1 MSGGSLVRAGLIVS
15 VVTLLGRVSGLVR
28 EMALARSMGA
38 GEEADVAVLLL
49 ALPDLLTQVLAAGAI
64 VAVLLPVY
72 QAAGVASPESAAL
85 FRRFT
90 AWALGLGLCLGA
102 GVWAGT
108 SLVLLVLAPGFSEWQ
123 QGQAAAGLAVVAWT
137 LPIAIA
143 SAVTAAWLQ
152 AQSRFVIVTAG
163 TLLFNG
169 AVIAALLLAPGSFT
183 ALGAGLVAAVS
194 VRWTSQVIALG
205 RVAWQKGPIALV
217 SLPDG
222 LWRRYAEATGAAA
235 VVFAAPLVARALAS
249 LASDGTVAVL
259 HYATRVLEVPM
270 GLAIGVVPVV
280 LFPKLS
286 AAFSANNQ
294 PRFHTLLSDGWIGMV
309 ALSVPVA
316 GTLLVFGD
324 VAARAVF
331 ALSGFEE
338 TAVSAIGQSIALG
351 AVGLPA
357 LGAAF
362 LYQSALNARLDTRGP
377 LIASAVYLG
386 LLVVSGRPAVA
397 AGGGAGLVLALSACQ
412 WALAGVLAWRL
423 WRVHDLPPVSGAMV
437 APAAWVAVGTVTVVT
452 VAGWLVRGA
461 SVWPRL
467 IAAAGAGAAALA
479 LSIGVLNRAGLPL
492 PWKGGARAL

>member
-1 MSGGSLVRAGLIVS
+1 MSRGLVRAGLVVS
-15 VVTLLGRVSGLVR
+15 LVTLLGRVSGLLR
-28 EMALARSMGA
+28 ELALARSMGA
-38 GEEADVAVLLL
+38 GAGADVAVLLL

-64 VAVLLPVY
+64 VAVLVPVF
-72 QAAGVASPESAAL
+72 QAGGATSPGSAVL

-90 AWALGLGLCLGA
+90 RWALGLGLVLGA
-102 GVWAGT
+102 AVWAGT
-108 SLVLLVLAPGFSEWQ
+108 SVVLMVLAPGFGEWQ
-123 QGQAAAGLAVVAWT
+123 RAQAAAGLQVVAWT

-152 AQSRFVIVTAG
+152 SQSRFALVTAG

-183 ALGAGLVAAVS
+183 ALGVGLVAAVS
-194 VRWTSQVIALG
+194 VRWVSQVIALG
-205 RVAWQKGPIALV
+205 EGAWQAGPV
-217 SLPDG
+217 SGVALPDG
-222 LWRRYAEATGAAA
+222 LWRRYAEAAGAAA

-259 HYATRVLEVPM
+259 NYATRVLEVPM

-280 LFPKLS
+280 LFPNLS
-286 AAFSANNQ
+286 AAFSDHDR
-294 PRFHTLLSDGWIGMV
+294 PRFHRLLSDGWVGVV

-324 VAARAVF
+324 VAARVVF
-331 ALSGFEE
+331 ALSGLEE
-338 TAVSAIGQSIALG
+338 TALGAIGQLIGLG

-377 LIASAVYLG
+377 LMASAMYVG
-386 LLVVSGRPAVA
+386 LLVVAGRPAVA
-397 AGGGAGLVLALSACQ
+397 AWGGAGLVLALSACQ

-423 WRVHDLPPVSGAMV
+423 WRVHDVPPVSGVMV
-437 APAAWVAVGTVTVVT
+437 APAAWVAVGTLVVVT
-452 VAGWLVRGA
+452 VAGWLARDA

-479 LSIGVLNRAGLPL
+479 LSVGVLQRAGLPL
-492 PWKGGARAL
+492 PWKGGARAV

>member
-1 MSGGSLVRAGLIVS
+1 MSGGSLVRAGLVVS
-15 VVTLLGRVSGLVR
+15 MVTLLGRVSGLVR
-28 EMALARSMGA
+28 ELALARSMGA
-38 GEEADVAVLLL
+38 GAEADVAVLLL
-49 ALPDLLTQVLAAGAI
+49 ALPDLLTQVLAGGAI
-64 VAVLLPVY
+64 VAVLVPMY
-72 QAAGVASPESAAL
+72 QAAGVDSSESAAL

-123 QGQAAAGLAVVAWT
+123 QGQVAAGLAVVAWT

-152 AQSRFVIVTAG
+152 AQSRFALVTAG

-169 AVIAALLLAPGSFT
+169 AVLAALLLAPGSFT
-183 ALGAGLVAAVS
+183 ALGVGLVAAVS
-194 VRWTSQVIALG
+194 VRWLSQVIALG
-205 RVAWQKGPIALV
+205 GEAWQVGAVASVP
-217 SLPDG
+217 LPDG
-222 LWRRYAEATGAAA
+222 LWRRYAEATSAAA

-259 HYATRVLEVPM
+259 NYATRVLEVPM

-280 LFPKLS
+280 LFPRLS
-286 AAFSANNQ
+286 AAFSDADR
-294 PRFHTLLSDGWIGMV
+294 PRFLALVAGAWVGVV

-324 VAARAVF
+324 VAARVVF
-331 ALSGFEE
+331 AVSGLDG
-338 TAVSAIGQSIALG
+338 AALDSIGQLIGLG

-377 LIASAVYLG
+377 LMASALYVG
-386 LLVVSGRPAVA
+386 LLLISGRPAVA

-423 WRVHDLPPVSGAMV
+423 WHRHDVPPVPGPMV
-437 APAAWVAVGTVTVVT
+437 VPAACVAGGSVVVVT
-452 VAGWLVRGA
+452 VAGWLARDA

-467 IAAAGAGAAALA
+467 IAATGAGAASLA
-479 LSIGVLNRAGLPL
+479 LSIGVLHRAGLLL
-492 PWKGGARAL
+492 PRKGGARAV